1 MSEEVKTNEDI
12 KEDVKTEEAAPVETA
27 PVEAAPAETAP
38 AETAPAETAP
48 AEAVPAEA
56 APAEAAPVEAA
67 PGETGEARS
76 EGTVHPAPYQR
87 RPQSGEG
94 YDRPQFQRNTRFK
107 RKVCKFCYDK
117 NLAMDYKN
125 SKLLEQFITDRGK
138 ILPRRVTGTC
148 AKHQRGVA
156 LSIKRARIIALI
168 PFVEQ

>member
-12 KEDVKTEEAAPVETA
+12 NEEAKTEETAPVETA
-27 PVEAAPAETAP
+27 SVETAPEETVPVEAAAVEEGAAEENAP
-38 AETAPAETAP
+38 
-48 AEAVPAEA
+48 
-56 APAEAAPVEAA
+56 
-67 PGETGEARS
+67 EARS
-76 EGTVHPAPYQR
+76 EGTVQSAPYQR
-87 RPQSGEG
+87 RPQGSGEG
-94 YDRPQFQRNTRFK
+94 YERPQFQRNTRFK

>member
-12 KEDVKTEEAAPVETA
+12 NEEVKAEETAPVETANAETTPVDATPVDAAPVETA
-27 PVEAAPAETAP
+27 APAEEKAP
-38 AETAPAETAP
+38 
-48 AEAVPAEA
+48 
-56 APAEAAPVEAA
+56 
-67 PGETGEARS
+67 EARS
-76 EGTVHPAPYQR
+76 EGTVQPAPYQR
-87 RPQSGEG
+87 RPQGEG
-94 YDRPQFQRNTRFK
+94 YERPQFQRNTRFK

>member
-12 KEDVKTEEAAPVETA
+12 NEEVQTEETAAADTA
-27 PVEAAPAETAP
+27 VDTAASAEDKP
-38 AETAPAETAP
+38 EG
-48 AEAVPAEA
+48 A
-56 APAEAAPVEAA
+56 AQ
-67 PGETGEARS
+67 
-76 EGTVHPAPYQR
+76 PAPYQR
-87 RPQSGEG
+87 RPQGSGDGAERG
-94 YDRPQFQRNTRFK
+94 QFQRNTRFK

-156 LSIKRARIIALI
+156 LAIKRARIIALI